1 MIFLSVTF
9 FYDQLLVPNRR
20 AKLDRIDQ
28 ALLWIIKI
36 CLVVLFFT
44 LPDLYNV
51 AVSAQEEDASSAVPP
66 QAFFFACSGGNLEA
80 VQNALKEHPEW
91 VHARTE
97 NGETPLHL
105 T

>member
-1 MIFLSVTF
+1 MIILSVSF
-9 FYDQLLVPNRR
+9 LYDQLLVPPHRK
-20 AKLDRIDQ
+20 KLDRIDHV
-28 ALLWIIKI
+28 LLWTIKI

-44 LPDLYNV
+44 LPDVYEIAAAASSQDD
-51 AVSAQEEDASSAVPP
+51 AVSPPP
-66 QAFFFACSGGNLEA
+66 QSFFFACSGGDVET
-80 VQNALKEHPEW
+80 VQQSLTEHPEW